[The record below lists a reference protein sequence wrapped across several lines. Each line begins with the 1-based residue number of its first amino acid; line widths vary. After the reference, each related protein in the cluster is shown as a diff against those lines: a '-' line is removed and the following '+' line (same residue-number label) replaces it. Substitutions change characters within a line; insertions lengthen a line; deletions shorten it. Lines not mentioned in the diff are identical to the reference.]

1 MSEESDTSIK
11 EFNKKALDVLFLD
24 WIRNKNTESLYDQ
37 LSINNY
43 IIKHEDFTDRKSTRL
58 NSSHT

>member
-43 IIKHEDFTDRKSTRL
+43 KIGRAHV
-58 NSSHT
+58 